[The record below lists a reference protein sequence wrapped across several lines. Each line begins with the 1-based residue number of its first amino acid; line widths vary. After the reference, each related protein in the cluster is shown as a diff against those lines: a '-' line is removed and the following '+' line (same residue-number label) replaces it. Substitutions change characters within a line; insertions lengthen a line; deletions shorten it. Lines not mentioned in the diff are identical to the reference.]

1 MSTTAKPATPVSTT
15 VTLRKGWRWKNNDQ
29 SHSQYQN
36 QSQSCR
42 FHNSPL
48 SNKMLLQMQRSC
60 GEICSEVV
68 VKVSEKRIQKENG
81 ARRII
86 VG

>member
-1 MSTTAKPATPVSTT
+1 MTAAVVSTASMSTTAN
-15 VTLRKGWRWKNNDQ
+15 LCRGWRWKNNDQ
-29 SHSQYQN
+29 NHHQYQN
-36 QSQSCR
+36 QSQSCP

-68 VKVSEKRIQKENG
+68 VKVSEKEIQKANG
-81 ARRII
+81 ARRNI